1 MWYQLFR
8 PFGYLKIKH
17 PAKKVVDFSIPLLM
31 MVVAL
36 IALALTRSM
45 INMWGQSGLISMIQG
60 LVQGLPG
67 FYIAA
72 LAAVA
77 TFGRQTELDTV
88 IPEPTP
94 TIQTWYGTGKV
105 EIGLT
110 RRRFLCLMFAHLTAL
125 SIVLSVFASFGISL
139 AAPIRTALAPHF
151 IDLLFYLASG
161 VYFFLLFQM
170 LIVTMWGLS
179 YLSDKMHQPD
189 AVALAESDEKRR
201 RES

>member
-1 MWYQLFR
+1 MWNQLFK
-8 PFGYLKIKH
+8 PFGYLTIKH
-17 PAKKVVDFSIPLLM
+17 PAKKVVDLSIPLIM
-31 MVVAL
+31 AL
-36 IALALTRSM
+36 TVLCILALARNA
-45 INMWGQSGLISMIQG
+45 INVWGDSGLVSMVQG

-77 TFGRQTELDTV
+77 TFGRQTALDAL

-94 TIQTWYGTGKV
+94 TIETWYGTGKV

-125 SIVLSVFASFGISL
+125 SIALSIFTSFGISL
-139 AAPIRTALAPHF
+139 AAPVRATLVPGFAE
-151 IDLLFYLASG
+151 LLFYVISG

-170 LIVTMWGLS
+170 LVVTLWGLS

-189 AVALAESDEKRR
+189 AVAIADNQHDAEG
-201 RES
+201 

>member
-1 MWYQLFR
+1 MVLDQLLR
-8 PFGYLKIKH
+8 PFAYLTIKH
-17 PAKKVVDFSIPLLM
+17 PAKKVVDRKVPFILTAIAMIVLVASRGQVNVWGDAGL
-31 MVVAL
+31 VAL
-36 IALALTRSM
+36 I
-45 INMWGQSGLISMIQG
+45 QS

-77 TFGRQTELDTV
+77 TFGRQTSLDAL

-94 TIQTWYGTGKV
+94 TIDTWYGSSKV

-125 SIVLSVFASFGISL
+125 SLALSILTAFGRSVAGVVRSSIGPAFADG
-139 AAPIRTALAPHF
+139 
-151 IDLLFYLASG
+151 LFYLTSA
-161 VYFFLLFQM
+161 VYLFFVFQM
-170 LIVTMWGLS
+170 LVVTLWGLS

-189 AVALAESDEKRR
+189 AVSLASH
-201 RES
+201 REPEE